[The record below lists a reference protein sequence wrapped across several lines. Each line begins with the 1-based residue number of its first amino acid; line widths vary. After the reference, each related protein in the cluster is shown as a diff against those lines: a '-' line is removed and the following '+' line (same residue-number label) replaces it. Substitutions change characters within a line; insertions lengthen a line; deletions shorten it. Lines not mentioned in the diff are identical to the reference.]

1 MQKGP
6 NLSDKLFFREQGIVN
21 PMRYFI
27 LWDEKN
33 CDLLFFLSWMGS
45 NTGKRKRAKKKIGSK
60 VSRSFLFFLFDS
72 RSEIGFRC
80 CQFFTD
86 SKNGAWFGSLIEK
99 VLQIMQDGAES
110 RNRTGTVLSNR
121 RIFLPLR
128 LSPPR

>member
-45 NTGKRKRAKKKIGSK
+45 NTGKRKRAKK
-60 VSRSFLFFLFDS
+60 RSDQKSAGVFCFFY
-72 RSEIGFRC
+72 
-80 CQFFTD
+80 
-86 SKNGAWFGSLIEK
+86 LIHD
-99 VLQIMQDGAES
+99 Q
-110 RNRTGTVLSNR
+110 R
-121 RIFLPLR
+121 
-128 LSPPR
+128 